1 VHPGGEGGPH
11 AVGGVL
17 EDDRAL
23 GGHVEAAGGE
33 EEELGIGLHPG
44 HVVPGH
50 HHVEELPDPVAA
62 EPPLDPA
69 ARAARGH
76 GAAQAPGLGV
86 AEEGFDPREQGL
98 RLAQPVGGGP
108 DLALELL
115 PGQDLPQQRLE
126 VRVGVEAPV
135 GAEGVLPLVE
145 AEGLAPALVGAL
157 PGFVD
162 RGFGVDDEAVEVED
176 DGVDAQ
182 RCLARWSIVLSQL
195 LTAAS
200 RS

>member
-1 VHPGGEGGPH
+1 
-11 AVGGVL
+11 
-17 EDDRAL
+17 
-23 GGHVEAAGGE
+23 
-33 EEELGIGLHPG
+33 
-44 HVVPGH
+44 
-50 HHVEELPDPVAA
+50 VAA
-62 EPPLDPA
+62 QPPLDPA
-69 ARAARGH
+69 AGAARGH
-76 GAAQAPGLGV
+76 GATQAPGLAV
-86 AEEGFDPREQGL
+86 AEELLDPREQGL

-108 DLALELL
+108 DLAPKLL
-115 PGQDLPQQRLE
+115 PGQGLPHQRLE
-126 VRVGVEAPV
+126 VRVGVEASV

-176 DGVDAQ
+176 EGVDAQ
-182 RCLARWSIVLSQL
+182 RYLVRWSIVLSQL